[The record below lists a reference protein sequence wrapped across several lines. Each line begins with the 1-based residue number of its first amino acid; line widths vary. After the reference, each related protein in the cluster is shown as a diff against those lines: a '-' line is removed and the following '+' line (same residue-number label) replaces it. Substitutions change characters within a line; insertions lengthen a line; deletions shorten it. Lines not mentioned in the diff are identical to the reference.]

1 MNILV
6 KEIYKE
12 NPPIRYP
19 MITIEEINNSE
30 YEQMTDN
37 TGEQFSNLGYQID
50 CHCKN
55 ISNLQATEAVRL
67 IGFTVDDVFM
77 NKYKMRRVGQP
88 VLKPLSTDKNIM
100 VYSLRYECAFELN
113 ENRIYKN

>member
-1 MNILV
+1 
-6 KEIYKE
+6 
-12 NPPIRYP
+12 

-30 YEQMTDN
+30 YEEFTDN
-37 TGEQFSNLGYQID
+37 VGEHVSNLGYQIN

-55 ISNLQATEAVRL
+55 ISSMQAVEAVRL
-67 IGFTVDDVFM
+67 MAFEVDNVFM

-88 VLKPLSTDKNIM
+88 VLQPLPTDKNII
-100 VYSLRYECAFELN
+100 VYSLRYECAFNLD